1 MLSGDMMQCELIR
14 DSKLLCF
21 IVQQVDNKD
30 RDMVVVTTQEAK
42 WLTTQ
47 VGSNSLDSNSLAS
60 SPVNT
65 LPLVNSS
72 SKLIPMALQ
81 LVKIALTTKV
91 WAS

>member
-1 MLSGDMMQCELIR
+1 MLSDDMMQCELIR

-47 VGSNSLDSNSLAS
+47 VGSNSLAS
-60 SPVNT
+60 RLVNT